1 MVFKQKGF
9 IHVVESPGFKL
20 GFSKINTRS
29 VAEEGGDI
37 FFSSTVVIDR
47 FFFLK
52 DASSQYE
59 IRIYQLEGSTY
70 LCINLC
76 DQKLDTDQTIFLI
89 YLFL

>member
-37 FFSSTVVIDR
+37 FFSSTLVIDR
-47 FFFLK
+47 FFF
-52 DASSQYE
+52 
-59 IRIYQLEGSTY
+59 
-70 LCINLC
+70 
-76 DQKLDTDQTIFLI
+76 
-89 YLFL
+89 